1 MSSVNEVIEAVRT
14 GDRRAAAR
22 LITALERWDRK
33 ALEVLYQLRSDSI
46 TAHRIVFTGPPGVG
60 KSSLINALVS
70 VYRTNDERIGI
81 ISQDP
86 ASQLTG
92 GALLGDRIR
101 MQGHAVDRDV
111 FIRSVPVRSDLEGAV
126 SSVEL
131 IVPVME
137 AMGFNRVLVETVG
150 VGQSEPEVSDLAD
163 TTVVVE
169 APGLG
174 DNIQLMKA
182 GLLEVGDVVVLNKKD
197 LPGGIE
203 ASARLKTW
211 CRERSR
217 RETWQC
223 PLVETSAH
231 TGNGVDELFQALDKH
246 WRYLLD
252 EDRLQGVRKRKRM
265 NRLKRLLSRKI
276 ETRVN
281 STIADNQDL
290 TNILQEAVAGRRD
303 LESTLNTVLD
313 RLLPR

>member
-22 LITALERWDRK
+22 LITALERWDRE

-70 VYRTNDERIGI
+70 VYRANDERIGI

-101 MQGHAVDRDV
+101 MQGHAVDQDV

-163 TTVVVE
+163 TTVVIE

-182 GLLEVGDVVVLNKKD
+182 GLLEVGDVVVLNKND

-231 TGNGVDELFQALDKH
+231 TGDGVDELFQALDKH